1 MIGRFRLLVSEALR
15 SLAANLSN
23 TIAATLTVLIGMFLL
38 GLLVSLGT
46 WVISWSDHVK
56 RELVAHVFFCTPLPP
71 CTRYETPQELAKAR
85 IVLLKLGEVKT
96 VRVITRAE
104 ALKTMQQ
111 KSPEL
116 TKNLSSNPLP
126 DSLEV
131 VPKRGEDVEAI
142 AKRVEYLKRSGQ
154 LGGIEKVNYGKKTA
168 KKILQVAKVIELV
181 FLIGTILLLLS
192 SALLIANTIRLSI
205 FSRRREIEVMKLV
218 GATNWFVRGPFMLE
232 GLLQGL
238 VGSVAAVL
246 LLFLGK
252 QIALPA
258 ILGHIDTT
266 DDVRALSFSVTAFA
280 LMAVGL
286 GVGALGSGMTLHR
299 FLKV

>member
-56 RELVAHVFFCTPLPP
+56 RELVAHVYFCTPLPP

-85 IVLLKLGEVKT
+85 IVLLKMGEVKT
-96 VRVITRAE
+96 VHVITRAE

-168 KKILQVAKVIELV
+168 KKILQIAKVIELV

-218 GATNWFVRGPFMLE
+218 GATNWFVRGPFMIE
-232 GLLQGL
+232 GLICGL
-238 VGSVAAVL
+238 SGSVAAIVL
-246 LLFLGK
+246 LVIGRQF
-252 QIALPA
+252 ALPK
-258 ILGHIDTT
+258 ILPSLGTT
-266 DDVRALSFSVTAFA
+266 ADVRAISFSFNVLILLGA
-280 LMAVGL
+280 GL
-286 GVGALGSGMTLHR
+286 ILGAAGSGLTIR
-299 FLKV
+299 KFLKV

>member
-56 RELVAHVFFCTPLPP
+56 RELVAHVYFCTPLPP

-168 KKILQVAKVIELV
+168 KKILQIAKVIELV

-218 GATNWFVRGPFMLE
+218 GATNWFVRGPFMIE
-232 GLLQGL
+232 GLICGL
-238 VGSVAAVL
+238 SGSVAAIVL
-246 LLFLGK
+246 LVIGRQF
-252 QIALPA
+252 ALPKILPSLGTTA
-258 ILGHIDTT
+258 DVKAISFSFNVLILLGAGLILG
-266 DDVRALSFSVTAFA
+266 AAGA
-280 LMAVGL
+280 GL
-286 GVGALGSGMTLHR
+286 TIR
-299 FLKV
+299 KFLKV

>member
-56 RELVAHVFFCTPLPP
+56 RELVAHVYFCTPLPP

-96 VRVITRAE
+96 VHVITRAE

-168 KKILQVAKVIELV
+168 KKILQIAKVIELV

-218 GATNWFVRGPFMLE
+218 GATNWFVRGPFMIE
-232 GLLQGL
+232 GLICGL
-238 VGSVAAVL
+238 SGSVAAIVL
-246 LLFLGK
+246 LVIGRQF
-252 QIALPA
+252 ALPKILPSLGTTA
-258 ILGHIDTT
+258 DVKAISFSFNVLILLGAGLILG
-266 DDVRALSFSVTAFA
+266 AA
-280 LMAVGL
+280 
-286 GVGALGSGMTLHR
+286 GSGLTIR
-299 FLKV
+299 KFLKV